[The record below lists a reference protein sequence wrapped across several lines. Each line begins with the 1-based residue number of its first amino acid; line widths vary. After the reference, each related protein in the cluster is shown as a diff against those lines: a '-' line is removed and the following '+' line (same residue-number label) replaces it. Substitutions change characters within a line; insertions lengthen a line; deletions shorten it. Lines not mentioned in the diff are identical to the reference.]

1 MTGKERYEQ
10 INIPSGLSG
19 VIQQARQRARNQ
31 KRRKMM
37 IWRSSSLV
45 AACAAVMITANVPG
59 VAKALSDVPVI
70 GSVVKILQ
78 VGGGGERTDGVSVT
92 TTKESDTLNIN
103 FQIDGE
109 QITSAPSYTVD
120 HKEGPNRLIFTFNGV
135 RHLDYDK
142 LEQDIKALKNV
153 KEVYQ
158 NIILDDS
165 AIGFVVELK
174 DDVDYS
180 VSEYQQP
187 GYIQLKLSSGGVK
200 STQAHELFFVRSEDM
215 EQGEALAMLAEQY
228 SADGSS
234 VVQTQNGKF
243 TVVMGAFDN
252 RADAEKHLKEFT
264 DREDYS
270 EPLHV
275 DSWMS
280 NENPQ

>member
-19 VIQQARQRARNQ
+19 VIQQARQRARKQ

-92 TTKESDTLNIN
+92 TTKESDTLNIH

-135 RHLDYDK
+135 RHLDYGK
-142 LEQDIKALKNV
+142 LEKDIKALKNV
-153 KEVYQ
+153 KDVYQ

-174 DDVDYS
+174 DHVKYS

-187 GYIQLKLSSGGVK
+187 GYIQLKLFPTGRQRNRMNFSLSVAK
-200 STQAHELFFVRSEDM
+200 TWSRAKHWPCWLNSILPMAAALCRLKM
-215 EQGEALAMLAEQY
+215 ENSPSLWEA
-228 SADGSS
+228 SKI
-234 VVQTQNGKF
+234 VQMQRNI
-243 TVVMGAFDN
+243 
-252 RADAEKHLKEFT
+252 
-264 DREDYS
+264 
-270 EPLHV
+270 
-275 DSWMS
+275 
-280 NENPQ
+280 

>member
-92 TTKESDTLNIN
+92 TTKESDTLNIH

-142 LEQDIKALKNV
+142 LEKDIKALKNV
-153 KEVYQ
+153 KDVYQ

-187 GYIQLKLSSGGVK
+187 GYIQLKLFSDGK
-200 STQAHELFFVRSEDM
+200 TTQSHELFFVRSEDM
-215 EQGEALAMLAEQY
+215 EQGESLAMLAEQY

-234 VVQTQNGKF
+234 VVQTKNGKF

>member
-1 MTGKERYEQ
+1 
-10 INIPSGLSG
+10 
-19 VIQQARQRARNQ
+19 
-31 KRRKMM
+31 M

-45 AACAAVMITANVPG
+45 AACAAVMITANIPG

-142 LEQDIKALKNV
+142 LE
-153 KEVYQ
+153 
-158 NIILDDS
+158 
-165 AIGFVVELK
+165 K
-174 DDVDYS
+174 DDVEYS

-187 GYIQLKLSSGGVK
+187 GYIQLKLSSDGK
-200 STQAHELFFVRSEDM
+200 STQALELFFVRSEDM

-234 VVQTQNGKF
+234 VVQIQNRKF
-243 TVVMGAFDN
+243 TVVMGGFEN
-252 RADAEKHLKEFT
+252 RADAEKRLKQFT
-264 DREDYS
+264 VREDYS
-270 EPLHV
+270 EPLYV

-280 NENPQ
+280 NENLQ

>member
-1 MTGKERYEQ
+1 MTGKERYAQ

-142 LEQDIKALKNV
+142 LEKDIKALKNV
-153 KEVYQ
+153 KDVYQ

-187 GYIQLKLSSGGVK
+187 GYIQLKLSSDGK
-200 STQAHELFFVRSEDM
+200 STQSHKLFFVRSEDM

-243 TVVMGAFDN
+243 TVVMGAFEN

-264 DREDYS
+264 DREEYS

>member
-92 TTKESDTLNIN
+92 TTKESDTLNIH

-142 LEQDIKALKNV
+142 LEKDIKALKNV
-153 KEVYQ
+153 KDVYQ

-187 GYIQLKLSSGGVK
+187 GYIQLKLFSDGK
-200 STQAHELFFVRSEDM
+200 KTQSHELFFVRSEDM
-215 EQGEALAMLAEQY
+215 EQGESLAMLAEQY

-243 TVVMGAFDN
+243 SVVMGAFEN

-270 EPLHV
+270 EPLRV

>member
-142 LEQDIKALKNV
+142 LEKDIKALKNV
-153 KEVYQ
+153 KDVYQ

-187 GYIQLKLSSGGVK
+187 GYFQLKLFSDGK
-200 STQAHELFFVRSEDM
+200 TTQSHELFFVRSEDM

-228 SADGSS
+228 SADDSS

-252 RADAEKHLKEFT
+252 HADAEKHLKEFT

>member
-153 KEVYQ
+153 KDVYQ

-187 GYIQLKLSSGGVK
+187 GYIQLKLSSGGGK